1 MRVHICLYFFLIII
15 FGISC
20 KESEKNTNID
30 LYDILRYIVSNPLE
44 FEYPYF
50 YKDQMSFEINANVFP
65 INGKEFYNLLLRD
78 SSELIDVRIKN
89 LDSNNYNL
97 IYKESFIL
105 GSYLCKEG
113 VSYKFYKHYHGPI
126 NYKTDFYQIEYPL
139 VRNSKEKIL
148 IFVIS
153 KKQKFNHYSYNAAYI
168 KWFSRNAQKSNYPFL
183 PWDPNQ
189 KYPIY
194 MWGINKSTDSI
205 YTNFSE
211 RSIKELYPEFNGK
224 YVFRNLN
231 KIIIDYQ
238 YDIESKEFYENIEL
252 IE

>member
-1 MRVHICLYFFLIII
+1 MII
-15 FGISC
+15 FVISC
-20 KESEKNTNID
+20 KEHEKDTSIE
-30 LYDILRYIVSNPLE
+30 LYDILRIIYSNPLE

-50 YKDQMSFEINANVFP
+50 YKDQMSFEINANVLP

-78 SSELIDVRIKN
+78 SSELIDVRIKH

-97 IYKESFIL
+97 IYKEGCIF
-105 GSYLCKEG
+105 GSYRCKEG
-113 VSYKFYKHYHGPI
+113 VSYKFYKHYHGI
-126 NYKTDFYQIEYPL
+126 LNYRAKFFQIEFPL

-148 IFVIS
+148 IFLIS
-153 KKQKFNHYSYNAAYI
+153 KKQEFGHYKYNAAYI

-183 PWDPNQ
+183 PWDLNQ

-238 YDIESKEFYENIEL
+238 YDIESKEFFDNIKF

>member
-1 MRVHICLYFFLIII
+1 MII
-15 FGISC
+15 FVISC
-20 KESEKNTNID
+20 KESEKNTSIN
-30 LYDILRYIVSNPLE
+30 LYDVFKIISSNPLE
-44 FEYPYF
+44 YDYPHF
-50 YKDQMSFEINANVFP
+50 YKDQMSFEINANVLP

-78 SSELIDVRIKN
+78 SIELIDVRIKK

-97 IYKESFIL
+97 IYKEGCIL
-105 GSYLCKEG
+105 GSYRCKEG
-113 VSYKFYKHYHGPI
+113 VSYKFYKHYHGNI
-126 NYKTDFYQIEYPL
+126 NYRTEFIQLEFPL

-148 IFVIS
+148 IFLIS
-153 KKQKFNHYSYNAAYI
+153 KKQEFHHYKYNAAYI
-168 KWFSRNAQKSNYPFL
+168 KWSSRNAQKSNYPF
-183 PWDPNQ
+183 PPRDPNQ

-205 YTNFSE
+205 STNFSE

-224 YVFRNLN
+224 YVFRNLK

-238 YDIESKEFYENIEL
+238 YDIESKEFYENIKL